1 MGRRFMGR
9 ESWDQTITIQKVGMV
24 VTDEVAIGM
33 NTQEAVRT
41 QVAARIGT
49 VEEGAWVRVIIIH
62 ILRIRITLLHLC
74 SMYHITLKV
83 EAQMVLIN
91 TELEEAIIFVITIPT
106 ALMLECFAV
115 HLVFLHKHQLP
126 TLTITIMKTFTLVP
140 TIPFMLTLWKKTPCM
155 GKQCICHIP
164 TLTMME

>member
-1 MGRRFMGR
+1 
-9 ESWDQTITIQKVGMV
+9 V

-33 NTQEAVRT
+33 NTQEAART

-62 ILRIRITLLHLC
+62 ILRIPITLLHLC

-126 TLTITIMKTFTLVP
+126 TLTITIIKTFTSVP